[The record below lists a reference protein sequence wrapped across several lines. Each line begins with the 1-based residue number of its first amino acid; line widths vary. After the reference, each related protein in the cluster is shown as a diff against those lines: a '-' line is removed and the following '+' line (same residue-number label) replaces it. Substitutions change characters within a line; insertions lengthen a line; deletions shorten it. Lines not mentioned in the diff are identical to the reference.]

1 MPGKPWEISWSGIG
15 GGWGGGKGYMY
26 SWQELQTSNLSLQY
40 QNNVQQQ
47 TEDENKES

>member
-1 MPGKPWEISWSGIG
+1 MRDFLEWDWRGV
-15 GGWGGGKGYMY
+15 GGKGYMY